1 MLQGVRNVIDWEIPI
16 EHAIQMSQQTPPES
30 TLSKIGMLIPGN
42 IADILVLDKNLQMKG
57 LFIDGN
63 LIRDRFS

>member
-1 MLQGVRNVIDWEIPI
+1 
-16 EHAIQMSQQTPPES
+16 MSS
-30 TLSKIGMLIPGN
+30 TNPARIYGLSKMGMLIPGN

-63 LIRDRFS
+63 LIRDRFA